1 MPSTD
6 NRIDRRDW
14 GLLGLLSVLWGGSFF
29 FNGVILRELPPL
41 TLVLLRVM
49 LGAIILLPLLRAA
62 KIEFPRGASAWAPFF
77 AMGLFNNVLP
87 FSLIVFGQ
95 TYIPSGLASILN
107 ATTPLFA
114 VIIMATAGEERLQAR
129 RVAGVVVGLIGVAI
143 LHGDALGFES
153 RQGIGILLC
162 LAGAFSYGI
171 AALVGRRLP
180 QRVPPLGTATF
191 QMMTSAVMMAPIAAV
206 ADRPWLLPM
215 PHSTTWL
222 AVLGLAALSTA
233 LAYIVFF
240 QILQRSGATNVM
252 LVTLL
257 IPVTAMLLGYLVL
270 GEPIALREI
279 IGALVISSALLL
291 IDGRVLSWFSRAPAS
306 TPHTIR

>member
-1 MPSTD
+1 MPSD

-41 TLVLLRVM
+41 TLVLLRVV
-49 LGAIILLPLLRAA
+49 LGTIILLPLLRAA
-62 KIEFPRGASAWAPFF
+62 KIELPRGVSGWAPFV

-114 VIIMATAGEERLQAR
+114 VVIMAAAGEERLQAR
-129 RVAGVVVGLIGVAI
+129 RVAGVIVGLIGVAI

-153 RQGIGILLC
+153 KQGIGILLC

-191 QMMTSAVMMAPIAAV
+191 QMMVSAVMMAPIAALT
-206 ADRPWLLPM
+206 DRPWLLPM
-215 PHSTTWL
+215 PHPTTWL

-270 GEPIALREI
+270 GEPIALREV
-279 IGALVISSALLL
+279 IGALVIASALLL
-291 IDGRVLSWFSRAPAS
+291 IDGRVLGWFSRAPAS